1 MSYAD
6 GSEPNGA
13 PSANGGARA
22 GADGGARAGA
32 TTVGSVSGVPYCDDV
47 IGPDVAVL
55 QLADVAKQLSVPLTR
70 VEQLLRDGAMFA
82 IRRNEVT
89 SVPVIFLE
97 EEGRVLKGLPGLISV
112 LRDGGY
118 ADLEILRWLFTV
130 DETLPGAPVEALH
143 GNRAKEVTRRAQA
156 MAL

>member
-1 MSYAD
+1 
-6 GSEPNGA
+6 
-13 PSANGGARA
+13 
-22 GADGGARAGA
+22 
-32 TTVGSVSGVPYCDDV
+32 VSPIPYCDDV
-47 IGPDVAVL
+47 IGSDVAVL

-82 IRRNEVT
+82 IRRNDVV

-118 ADLEILRWLFTV
+118 ADLEILRWLFAV
-130 DETLPGAPVEALH
+130 DETLPGSPVEALH